1 MRSTFNILFY
11 IKRNEPKKDGRVV
24 IMVRVTINGVRSQ
37 FSSKLLVQPGQWDSK
52 KEQVKG
58 QVAEARNLNRLLEN
72 IRSSL
77 NVHYNKFMSIDG
89 HVTPE
94 QLRNILLGHEE
105 QKQTIISFFDKY
117 NDQYKLKVGIT
128 STHRTY
134 TRYLLTRERLV
145 EFMKQRYN
153 LSDMSIKEITV
164 SFIDEFYL
172 YIRNNTEC
180 NHNSSLKFLQRFRT
194 ILYFAKNNGLS
205 FNDPFGSF
213 RFRYDK
219 VNRGYLDQDELD
231 ILYTKKFPSAR
242 LSQVRDIFIFS
253 CYTGLAYVDV
263 FELTEDKIR
272 KAFDGH
278 LWIMTKR
285 QKTDVNTNV
294 RLLDIPLAI
303 LEKYKGK
310 QKNGKVLPVI
320 SNQKIND
327 YLEEI
332 ADICG
337 IGKKITFH
345 VARHTF
351 ASTVALGNDV
361 PMESI
366 QSMLG
371 HADIKT
377 TQIYAHVIDRKLS
390 RDMDKMAKTVN
401 NRNPEVSAAEIKS
414 HNMAESIGIEKE
426 NVLALVGDKSKI
438 KYLVTD
444 ETYLFSKKGK
454 LREIQERD
462 FFIAV
467 VEQGFK
473 MLYMSPNIKF
483 ATNGIEIIIGS
494 KFFGEILGGY
504 YSLNNQV
511 GVFDDFR
518 YGIIEINE
526 LKPIVPQNQIYRK
539 AVSE

>member
-37 FSSKLLVQPGQWDSK
+37 FSSKLLVQPEQWDSK
-52 KEQVKG
+52 NERVKG

-72 IRSSL
+72 IHSSL

-94 QLRNILLGHEE
+94 QLRNIFLGHEE
-105 QKQTIISFFDKY
+105 QGQTIISFFDKY

-153 LSDMSIKEITV
+153 LSDMSIKEIKV

-180 NHNSSLKFLQRFRT
+180 NHNSSLKFLQRIRT

-253 CYTGLAYVDV
+253 CYTGLAYVDI

-294 RLLDIPLAI
+294 RLLDIPLTI
-303 LEKYKGK
+303 LEKYKDK
-310 QKNGKVLPVI
+310 QKNGKVLPMI

-327 YLEEI
+327 YLKEI
-332 ADICG
+332 ANICG
-337 IGKKITFH
+337 IEMKITFH

-351 ASTVALGNDV
+351 ARLVSFLI
-361 PMESI
+361 I
-366 QSMLG
+366 QL
-371 HADIKT
+371 I
-377 TQIYAHVIDRKLS
+377 LS
-390 RDMDKMAKTVN
+390 N
-401 NRNPEVSAAEIKS
+401 LQFIKS
-414 HNMAESIGIEKE
+414 
-426 NVLALVGDKSKI
+426 
-438 KYLVTD
+438 
-444 ETYLFSKKGK
+444 
-454 LREIQERD
+454 Q
-462 FFIAV
+462 
-467 VEQGFK
+467 
-473 MLYMSPNIKF
+473 
-483 ATNGIEIIIGS
+483 
-494 KFFGEILGGY
+494 
-504 YSLNNQV
+504 
-511 GVFDDFR
+511 
-518 YGIIEINE
+518 
-526 LKPIVPQNQIYRK
+526 
-539 AVSE
+539 

>member
-1 MRSTFNILFY
+1 MRSTFNVLFY

-24 IMVRVTINGVRSQ
+24 IMVRITINGIRSQ
-37 FSSKLLVQPGQWDSK
+37 FSSKLLVQPDQWDSK
-52 KEQVKG
+52 NERVKG
-58 QVAEARNLNRLLEN
+58 LVAEARNLNRLLEN

-94 QLRNILLGHEE
+94 RLKNIFLGLEE
-105 QKQTIISFFDKY
+105 QEQTIISFFDKY
-117 NDQYKLKVGIT
+117 NDQYKLKVGTT
-128 STHRTY
+128 STHKTY

-145 EFMKQRYN
+145 EFMKLRYN
-153 LSDMSIKEITV
+153 LSNMPVKEITV
-164 SFIDEFYL
+164 SFVDEFYL

-180 NHNSSLKFLQRFRT
+180 NNNSALKFLQRFRT
-194 ILYFAKNNGLS
+194 ILYFVKSLGIN
-205 FNDPFGSF
+205 FTDPFCNF

-231 ILYTKKFPSAR
+231 ILYTKKLPSAR
-242 LSQVRDIFIFS
+242 LSQVRDVFMFS
-253 CYTGLAYVDV
+253 CYTGLAYIDI

-294 RLLDIPLAI
+294 RLLDIPLEI

-337 IGKKITFH
+337 IEKKFTFH

-361 PMESI
+361 PMESV

-390 RDMDKMAKTVN
+390 RDMDKMAKLVN
-401 NRNPEVSAAEIKS
+401 NHNPEVNAAEIKS
-414 HNMAESIGIEKE
+414 RMAESTDNEKE
-426 NVLALVGDKSKI
+426 NVLALVKDKSKI
-438 KYLVTD
+438 KYLITD

-473 MLYMSPNIKF
+473 MLYMSPNKKF
-483 ATNGIEIIIGS
+483 ATNGTEIIIGS
-494 KFFGEILGGY
+494 KFFGEIMGGY

-511 GVFDDFR
+511 GVFEDFR
-518 YGIIEINE
+518 YGIIGINE

-539 AVSE
+539 AVSK

>member
-24 IMVRVTINGVRSQ
+24 IMVRVTINGIRSQ
-37 FSSKLLVQPGQWDSK
+37 FSSKLLVQPEQWDSK
-52 KEQVKG
+52 NERVKG

-94 QLRNILLGHEE
+94 QLRNIFLGHEE
-105 QKQTIISFFDKY
+105 REQTIISFFDKY

-128 STHRTY
+128 STHITY
-134 TRYLLTRERLV
+134 TRYLLARERLV
-145 EFMKQRYN
+145 EFMKKRYN
-153 LSDMSIKEITV
+153 LSDMPIKEITV

-180 NHNSSLKFLQRFRT
+180 NNNSTLKFLQRIRT
-194 ILYFAKNNGLS
+194 ILYFAKNSGAN
-205 FNDPFGSF
+205 FNDPFCNF

-231 ILYTKKFPSAR
+231 ILYTKKLPSAR

-253 CYTGLAYVDV
+253 CYTGLAYIDI

-272 KAFDGH
+272 RAFDGH

-285 QKTDVNTNV
+285 RKTDVNTNV
-294 RLLDIPLAI
+294 RLLDIPLEI

-332 ADICG
+332 GDICG
-337 IGKKITFH
+337 IEKKFTFH

-351 ASTVALGNDV
+351 ASTIALGNDV

-390 RDMDKMAKTVN
+390 RDMDKMAKAVN
-401 NRNPEVSAAEIKS
+401 NRNPEVNAAEIKS
-414 HNMAESIGIEKE
+414 RMAESIGIEKE

-454 LREIQERD
+454 LLSLIHISEPTRLGMISY
-462 FFIAV
+462 AV
-467 VEQGFK
+467 F
-473 MLYMSPNIKF
+473 
-483 ATNGIEIIIGS
+483 
-494 KFFGEILGGY
+494 
-504 YSLNNQV
+504 
-511 GVFDDFR
+511 
-518 YGIIEINE
+518 
-526 LKPIVPQNQIYRK
+526 
-539 AVSE
+539 

>member
-1 MRSTFNILFY
+1 MRSTFNVLFY

-24 IMVRVTINGVRSQ
+24 IMVRITINGIRSQ
-37 FSSKLLVQPGQWDSK
+37 FSSKLLVQPEQWDSK
-52 KEQVKG
+52 NERVKG

-72 IRSSL
+72 IGSSL

-94 QLRNILLGHEE
+94 RLRNIFLGLEE
-105 QKQTIISFFDKY
+105 QEQTIILYFDKY
-117 NDQYKLKVGIT
+117 NDQYKLKVGTT

-134 TRYLLTRERLV
+134 TRYLLTRERLA

-153 LSDMSIKEITV
+153 LSDMPINEITV
-164 SFIDEFYL
+164 SFVDEFYL

-390 RDMDKMAKTVN
+390 RDMDKMAKAVN
-401 NRNPEVSAAEIKS
+401 NRNPEVNAAEIKS
-414 HNMAESIGIEKE
+414 RMAESTGNENE

-467 VEQGFK
+467 VERDFK
-473 MLYMSPNIKF
+473 ILYKSPNIKF
-483 ATNGIEIIIGS
+483 ATNGTEIIIGS
-494 KFFGEILGGY
+494 KFFGEIMGGY

-518 YGIIEINE
+518 YGIIGINE

>member
-1 MRSTFNILFY
+1 MRSTFNVLFY

-24 IMVRVTINGVRSQ
+24 IMVRITINGIRSQ
-37 FSSKLLVQPGQWDSK
+37 FSSKLLVQPEQWDSK
-52 KEQVKG
+52 NERVKG

-72 IRSSL
+72 IGSSL

-94 QLRNILLGHEE
+94 RLKNIFLGLEE
-105 QKQTIISFFDKY
+105 QEQTIISFFDKY
-117 NDQYKLKVGIT
+117 NDQYKLKVGTT
-128 STHRTY
+128 STHKTY

-153 LSDMSIKEITV
+153 LSDMPINEMTV

-390 RDMDKMAKTVN
+390 RDMDKMAKAVN
-401 NRNPEVSAAEIKS
+401 NRNPEVNAAEIKS
-414 HNMAESIGIEKE
+414 RMAESIGIEKE

-483 ATNGIEIIIGS
+483 ATNGTEIIIGS
-494 KFFGEILGGY
+494 KFFGEIMGGY

-518 YGIIEINE
+518 YGIIGINE

-539 AVSE
+539 TVSE

>member
-1 MRSTFNILFY
+1 MRSTFNVLFY
-11 IKRNEPKKDGRVV
+11 IKRKEPKKDGRVV
-24 IMVRVTINGVRSQ
+24 IMVRITINGIRSQ
-37 FSSKLLVQPGQWDSK
+37 FSSKLLVQPEQWDSK
-52 KEQVKG
+52 NERVKG
-58 QVAEARNLNRLLEN
+58 LVAEARNQNRLLEN

-94 QLRNILLGHEE
+94 RLRNIFLGLEE
-105 QKQTIISFFDKY
+105 QEQTITSFFDKY
-117 NDQYKLKVGIT
+117 NDQYKLKVGTT
-128 STHRTY
+128 STHKTY

-153 LSDMSIKEITV
+153 LSDMPINEMTV

-180 NHNSSLKFLQRFRT
+180 NHNSALKFLQRFRT

-337 IGKKITFH
+337 NGKKITFH

-390 RDMDKMAKTVN
+390 RDMDNMAKAVN
-401 NRNPEVSAAEIKS
+401 NRNPEVNAAEIKS
-414 HNMAESIGIEKE
+414 RMAERTGNENE

-483 ATNGIEIIIGS
+483 ATNGTEIIIGS
-494 KFFGEILGGY
+494 KFFGEIMGGY

-518 YGIIEINE
+518 YGIIGINE

>member
-1 MRSTFNILFY
+1 MRSTFNVLFY

-24 IMVRVTINGVRSQ
+24 IMVRITINGIRSQ
-37 FSSKLLVQPGQWDSK
+37 FSSKLLVQPEQWDSK
-52 KEQVKG
+52 NERVKG
-58 QVAEARNLNRLLEN
+58 LVAEARNLNRLLEN
-72 IRSSL
+72 IGSSL
-77 NVHYNKFMSIDG
+77 NVHHNKFMSIDG

-94 QLRNILLGHEE
+94 RLRNIFLGLEE
-105 QKQTIISFFDKY
+105 QEQTIISFFDKY
-117 NDQYKLKVGIT
+117 NDQYKLKVGTT

-134 TRYLLTRERLV
+134 TRYLLTRERLA

-153 LSDMSIKEITV
+153 LSDMPINEMTV

-390 RDMDKMAKTVN
+390 RDMDNMAKAVN
-401 NRNPEVSAAEIKS
+401 NRNPEVNAAEIKS
-414 HNMAESIGIEKE
+414 RMTESTGNENE

-483 ATNGIEIIIGS
+483 ATNGTEIIIGS
-494 KFFGEILGGY
+494 KFFGEIMGGY

-511 GVFDDFR
+511 GVFEDFR
-518 YGIIEINE
+518 YGIIGINE

>member
-1 MRSTFNILFY
+1 MRSTFNVLFY

-24 IMVRVTINGVRSQ
+24 IMVRITINGIRSQ
-37 FSSKLLVQPGQWDSK
+37 FSSKLLVQPDQWDSK
-52 KEQVKG
+52 NERVKG

-72 IRSSL
+72 IGSSL

-94 QLRNILLGHEE
+94 RLKNIFLGLEE
-105 QKQTIISFFDKY
+105 QEQTIISFFDKY
-117 NDQYKLKVGIT
+117 NDQYKLKVGTT

-134 TRYLLTRERLV
+134 TRYLLTRERLA

-153 LSDMSIKEITV
+153 LSDMPISEMTV

-390 RDMDKMAKTVN
+390 RDMDNMAKAVN
-401 NRNPEVSAAEIKS
+401 NRNPEVNAAEIKS
-414 HNMAESIGIEKE
+414 RMAESTGNENE

-483 ATNGIEIIIGS
+483 ATNGTEIIIGS
-494 KFFGEILGGY
+494 KFFGEIMGGY

-518 YGIIEINE
+518 YGIIGINE

>member
-1 MRSTFNILFY
+1 MRSTFNVLFY

-24 IMVRVTINGVRSQ
+24 IMVRITINGVRSQ
-37 FSSKLLVQPGQWDSK
+37 FSSKLLVNPDQWDSK
-52 KEQVKG
+52 KEQAKG
-58 QVAEARNLNRLLEN
+58 QLAEARNLNRLLEN
-72 IRSSL
+72 IRSTL
-77 NVHYNKFMSIDG
+77 TVNYNKQVAIEG

-94 QLRNILLGHEE
+94 RLKNIFLGQDEPEH
-105 QKQTIISFFDKY
+105 TIISLFDRY
-117 NDQYKLKVGIT
+117 NNQYKLKVGTT
-128 STHRTY
+128 STHKTY

-153 LSDMSIKEITV
+153 LSDLPVKEITV
-164 SFIDEFYL
+164 SFVDEFYL

-180 NHNSSLKFLQRFRT
+180 NNNSALKFLQRFRT
-194 ILYFAKNNGLS
+194 ILYFVKSLGIN
-205 FNDPFGSF
+205 FTDPFCNF

-242 LSQVRDIFIFS
+242 LSQVRDIFVFS
-253 CYTGLAYVDV
+253 CYTGLAYIDI

-272 KAFDGH
+272 RAFDGH

-285 QKTDVNTNV
+285 QKTDVNSNI
-294 RLLDIPLAI
+294 RLLDIPMEI

-310 QKNGKVLPVI
+310 PKNGKVLPVI

-332 ADICG
+332 GDICG
-337 IGKKITFH
+337 IEKKFTFH

-361 PMESI
+361 PMESV
-366 QSMLG
+366 QCMLG

-377 TQIYAHVIDRKLS
+377 TQIYAHVIDHKLS
-390 RDMDKMAKTVN
+390 RDMDKMAKLVN
-401 NRNPEVSAAEIKS
+401 NRNPNENAAAIKARLAEDIVDENKPVLSEVE
-414 HNMAESIGIEKE
+414 
-426 NVLALVGDKSKI
+426 DKSKI
-438 KYLVTD
+438 KYLITD
-444 ETYLFSKKGK
+444 ETFLFSKKGK
-454 LREIQERD
+454 LKEIQERD
-462 FFIAV
+462 FFISV

-483 ATNGIEIIIGS
+483 ATNGTEIIIGS
-494 KFFGEILGGY
+494 KFFGEIMGGY

-511 GVFDDFR
+511 GVFEDFR
-518 YGIIEINE
+518 YGIIKINE
-526 LKPIVPQNQIYRK
+526 LKPMIRQNQTFRK

>member
-1 MRSTFNILFY
+1 
-11 IKRNEPKKDGRVV
+11 
-24 IMVRVTINGVRSQ
+24 MVRITINGVRSQ
-37 FSSKLLVQPGQWDSK
+37 FSSKLLVNPDQWDSK
-52 KEQVKG
+52 KEQAKG
-58 QVAEARNLNRLLEN
+58 QLAEARNLNRLLEN
-72 IRSSL
+72 IRSTL
-77 NVHYNKFMSIDG
+77 TVNYNKQIAIDG

-94 QLRNILLGHEE
+94 RLKNIFLGQDEPEH
-105 QKQTIISFFDKY
+105 TIISFFDRY
-117 NDQYKLKVGIT
+117 NNQYKLKVGTT
-128 STHRTY
+128 STHKTY
-134 TRYLLTRERLV
+134 TRYLLTRERLA

-153 LSDMSIKEITV
+153 LSDMLVKEITV
-164 SFIDEFYL
+164 SFVDEFYL

-180 NHNSSLKFLQRFRT
+180 NNNSALKFLQRFRT
-194 ILYFAKNNGLS
+194 ILYFVKSLGIN
-205 FNDPFGSF
+205 FTDPFCNF

-242 LSQVRDIFIFS
+242 LSQVRDIFVFS
-253 CYTGLAYVDV
+253 CYTGLAYIDI

-272 KAFDGH
+272 RAFDGY

-294 RLLDIPLAI
+294 RLLDIPLEI

-332 ADICG
+332 GDICG
-337 IGKKITFH
+337 IEKKFTFH

-361 PMESI
+361 PMESV
-366 QSMLG
+366 QCMLG
-371 HADIKT
+371 HANIKT

-390 RDMDKMAKTVN
+390 RDMDNMAKAVN
-401 NRNPEVSAAEIKS
+401 NRNPEENATEIRS
-414 HNMAESIGIEKE
+414 RMAESTGNEKE

-483 ATNGIEIIIGS
+483 ATNGTEIIIGS
-494 KFFGEILGGY
+494 KFFGEIMGGY

-518 YGIIEINE
+518 YGIIGINE

>member
-24 IMVRVTINGVRSQ
+24 IMVRVTINGIRSQ
-37 FSSKLLVQPGQWDSK
+37 FSSKLLVQPEQWDSK
-52 KEQVKG
+52 NEWVKG

-94 QLRNILLGHEE
+94 RLRNIFLGLDE
-105 QKQTIISFFDKY
+105 QEQTIISFFDKY
-117 NDQYKLKVGIT
+117 NDQYKLKVGMT
-128 STHRTY
+128 STHKTY
-134 TRYLLTRERLV
+134 IRFLLTRERLA
-145 EFMKQRYN
+145 EFMKRRYN

-180 NHNSSLKFLQRFRT
+180 NHNSTLKFLQRIRT

-205 FNDPFGSF
+205 FTDPFGSF

-253 CYTGLAYVDV
+253 CYTGLAYVDI

-294 RLLDIPLAI
+294 RLLDIPLTI
-303 LEKYKGK
+303 LEKYKDK
-310 QKNGKVLPVI
+310 QKNGKVLPMI

-327 YLEEI
+327 YLKEI

-337 IGKKITFH
+337 IEMKITFH

-377 TQIYAHVIDRKLS
+377 TQIYAHMINRKLS
-390 RDMDKMAKTVN
+390 RDMDKMAKAVN
-401 NRNPEVSAAEIKS
+401 NHNLEGNMAAIKS
-414 HNMAESIGIEKE
+414 RMAENTDNEKE
-426 NVLALVGDKSKI
+426 DVLALVGDESKI
-438 KYLVTD
+438 EYLITD
-444 ETYLFSKKGK
+444 ETYLVAKKGK
-454 LREIQERD
+454 LKELSERD
-462 FFIAV
+462 FFICV
-467 VEQGFK
+467 VERDFK
-473 MLYMSPNIKF
+473 ILYKSPNIKF
-483 ATNGIEIIIGS
+483 ATNGTEIIIGS
-494 KFFGEILGGY
+494 KFFGEIMGGY
-504 YSLNNQV
+504 FSLNNQV
-511 GVFDDFR
+511 GAFEDFR
-518 YGIIEINE
+518 YGIINANE
-526 LKPIVPQNQIYRK
+526 LRPMVPQNQLYRK
-539 AVSE
+539 AISE

>member
-1 MRSTFNILFY
+1 MRSTFNVLFY

-24 IMVRVTINGVRSQ
+24 IMVRITINGIRSQ
-37 FSSKLLVQPGQWDSK
+37 FSSKLLVQPEQWDSK
-52 KEQVKG
+52 NERVKG

-72 IRSSL
+72 IGSSL

-94 QLRNILLGHEE
+94 RLRNIFLGLEE
-105 QKQTIISFFDKY
+105 QEQTIISFFDKY
-117 NDQYKLKVGIT
+117 NDQYKLKVGTT

-134 TRYLLTRERLV
+134 TRYLLTRERLA

-153 LSDMSIKEITV
+153 LSDMPINEITV
-164 SFIDEFYL
+164 SFVDEFYL

-332 ADICG
+332 SDICG

-390 RDMDKMAKTVN
+390 RDMDKMAKAVN
-401 NRNPEVSAAEIKS
+401 NRNPEVNAAEIKS
-414 HNMAESIGIEKE
+414 RMAESIGIEKE

-483 ATNGIEIIIGS
+483 ATNGTEIIIGS
-494 KFFGEILGGY
+494 KFFGEIMGGY

-518 YGIIEINE
+518 YGIIGINE

>member
-94 QLRNILLGHEE
+94 QLRNIFLGHEE
-105 QKQTIISFFDKY
+105 QEQTIISFFDKY

-128 STHRTY
+128 STHKTY

-180 NHNSSLKFLQRFRT
+180 NNNSTLKFLQRIRT
-194 ILYFAKNNGLS
+194 ILYFAKNSGAN

-253 CYTGLAYVDV
+253 CYTGLAYVDI

-294 RLLDIPLAI
+294 RLMDIPLAI

-337 IGKKITFH
+337 IEKKITFH

-377 TQIYAHVIDRKLS
+377 TQIYAHVINRKLS
-390 RDMDKMAKTVN
+390 RDMDKMAKAVN
-401 NRNPEVSAAEIKS
+401 NHNPEGNMAAIKS
-414 HNMAESIGIEKE
+414 RMAENTDNEKE
-426 NVLALVGDKSKI
+426 DVLALVGDESKI
-438 KYLVTD
+438 EYLITD
-444 ETYLFSKKGK
+444 ETYLVAKKGK
-454 LREIQERD
+454 LKELTERD
-462 FFIAV
+462 FFICV
-467 VEQGFK
+467 VERDFK
-473 MLYMSPNIKF
+473 ILYKSPNIKF
-483 ATNGIEIIIGS
+483 ATNGTEIIIGS
-494 KFFGEILGGY
+494 KFFGEIMGGY
-504 YSLNNQV
+504 FSLNNQV
-511 GVFDDFR
+511 GVFEDFR
-518 YGIIEINE
+518 YGIINTNE
-526 LKPIVPQNQIYRK
+526 LRPIVHQNQMYRK
-539 AVSE
+539 AISE

>member
-24 IMVRVTINGVRSQ
+24 IMVRITINGIRSQ
-37 FSSKLLVQPGQWDSK
+37 FSSKLLVQPDQWDSK
-52 KEQVKG
+52 NERVKG

-72 IRSSL
+72 VRSSL

-89 HVTPE
+89 HVNPE
-94 QLRNILLGHEE
+94 RLRNIFLGHEE
-105 QKQTIISFFDKY
+105 QEQTIISFFDKF
-117 NDQYKLKVGIT
+117 NDQYKLKVGTT

-153 LSDMSIKEITV
+153 LSDIPIKEMTV

-194 ILYFAKNNGLS
+194 ILYFAKNSGLS

-231 ILYTKKFPSAR
+231 ILYTKKFSSAR

-253 CYTGLAYVDV
+253 CYTGLAYVDI

-294 RLLDIPLAI
+294 RLLDIPLTM
-303 LEKYKGK
+303 LERYKGK

-320 SNQKIND
+320 SNQKTND

-337 IGKKITFH
+337 IDKKITFH
-345 VARHTF
+345 LARHTF

-390 RDMDKMAKTVN
+390 RDMDKMAKVVN
-401 NRNPEVSAAEIKS
+401 NRNPVENAAAIKAR
-414 HNMAESIGIEKE
+414 MAESMDYEKE
-426 NVLALVGDKSKI
+426 PVLSGVEDKSKI
-438 KYLVTD
+438 KYLITD

-454 LREIQERD
+454 LKEISERD
-462 FFIAV
+462 FFISV
-467 VEQGFK
+467 VERNFK
-473 MLYMSPNIKF
+473 ILYTSPNIKF
-483 ATNGIEIIIGS
+483 ATNGTEIIIGS
-494 KFFGEILGGY
+494 KFFGEIMGGY

-511 GVFDDFR
+511 GVFEDFR
-518 YGIIEINE
+518 YGIINVQE
-526 LKPIVPQNQIYRK
+526 LKSIVPQNQMCRK

>member
-1 MRSTFNILFY
+1 
-11 IKRNEPKKDGRVV
+11 
-24 IMVRVTINGVRSQ
+24 MVRVTIDGVRSQ

-58 QVAEARNLNRLLEN
+58 QIAEARNLNRLLEN

-94 QLRNILLGHEE
+94 QLRNIFLGHEE

-117 NDQYKLKVGIT
+117 NDQYKLKVGMT
-128 STHRTY
+128 STHKTY

-153 LSDMSIKEITV
+153 LSDISIKEIKV

-180 NHNSSLKFLQRFRT
+180 NHNSSLKFLQRIRT
-194 ILYFAKNNGLS
+194 ILNFAKNSGAN

-253 CYTGLAYVDV
+253 CYTGLAYVDI

-294 RLLDIPLAI
+294 RLLDIPLTI
-303 LEKYKGK
+303 LEKYKDK
-310 QKNGKVLPVI
+310 QKNGKVLPMI

-327 YLEEI
+327 YLKEI
-332 ADICG
+332 ANICG
-337 IGKKITFH
+337 IEMKITFH

-351 ASTVALGNDV
+351 ATL
-361 PMESI
+361 
-366 QSMLG
+366 
-371 HADIKT
+371 
-377 TQIYAHVIDRKLS
+377 
-390 RDMDKMAKTVN
+390 
-401 NRNPEVSAAEIKS
+401 VSF
-414 HNMAESIGIEKE
+414 
-426 NVLALVGDKSKI
+426 L
-438 KYLVTD
+438 
-444 ETYLFSKKGK
+444 
-454 LREIQERD
+454 
-462 FFIAV
+462 
-467 VEQGFK
+467 
-473 MLYMSPNIKF
+473 
-483 ATNGIEIIIGS
+483 II
-494 KFFGEILGGY
+494 
-504 YSLNNQV
+504 
-511 GVFDDFR
+511 
-518 YGIIEINE
+518 
-526 LKPIVPQNQIYRK
+526 
-539 AVSE
+539 

>member
-1 MRSTFNILFY
+1 MRSTFNVLFY

-24 IMVRVTINGVRSQ
+24 IMVRITINGIRSQ
-37 FSSKLLVQPGQWDSK
+37 FSSKLLVQPEQWDSK
-52 KEQVKG
+52 NERVKG
-58 QVAEARNLNRLLEN
+58 LVAEARNLNRLLEN
-72 IRSSL
+72 IGSSL

-94 QLRNILLGHEE
+94 RLKNIFLGLEE
-105 QKQTIISFFDKY
+105 QEQTIISFFDKY
-117 NDQYKLKVGIT
+117 NDQYKLKVGTT
-128 STHRTY
+128 STHKTY

-145 EFMKQRYN
+145 EFMKERYN
-153 LSDMSIKEITV
+153 LSDMLIKEMTV

-390 RDMDKMAKTVN
+390 RDMDKMAKAVN
-401 NRNPEVSAAEIKS
+401 NRNPEVNAAEIKS
-414 HNMAESIGIEKE
+414 RMAESIGIEKE

-454 LREIQERD
+454 LMEIQERD
-462 FFIAV
+462 FFISV

-483 ATNGIEIIIGS
+483 ATNGTEIIIGS
-494 KFFGEILGGY
+494 KFFGEIMGGY

-518 YGIIEINE
+518 YGIIGINE
-526 LKPIVPQNQIYRK
+526 LKPIVPQNQLYSK

>member
-1 MRSTFNILFY
+1 MRSTFNVLFY

-24 IMVRVTINGVRSQ
+24 IMVRITINGIRSQ
-37 FSSKLLVQPGQWDSK
+37 FSSKLLVQPEQWDSK
-52 KEQVKG
+52 NERVKG

-72 IRSSL
+72 IGSSL

-89 HVTPE
+89 HVIPE
-94 QLRNILLGHEE
+94 RLRNIFLGLEE
-105 QKQTIISFFDKY
+105 QEQTIILYFDKY
-117 NDQYKLKVGIT
+117 NDQYKLKVGTT

-134 TRYLLTRERLV
+134 TRYLLTRERLA

-153 LSDMSIKEITV
+153 LSDMPINEITV
-164 SFIDEFYL
+164 SFVDEFYL

-205 FNDPFGSF
+205 FTDPFGSF

-242 LSQVRDIFIFS
+242 LAQVRDIFIFS
-253 CYTGLAYVDV
+253 CYTGLAYIDI

-345 VARHTF
+345 LARHTF

-371 HADIKT
+371 HANIKT
-377 TQIYAHVIDRKLS
+377 TQIYAHLIDRKLS
-390 RDMDKMAKTVN
+390 RDMDKMAKAVN
-401 NRNPEVSAAEIKS
+401 NRNPEVNAAEIKS
-414 HNMAESIGIEKE
+414 RMLK
-426 NVLALVGDKSKI
+426 VLV
-438 KYLVTD
+438 
-444 ETYLFSKKGK
+444 SKK
-454 LREIQERD
+454 
-462 FFIAV
+462 
-467 VEQGFK
+467 K
-473 MLYMSPNIKF
+473 MFWP
-483 ATNGIEIIIGS
+483 
-494 KFFGEILGGY
+494 
-504 YSLNNQV
+504 
-511 GVFDDFR
+511 
-518 YGIIEINE
+518 
-526 LKPIVPQNQIYRK
+526 
-539 AVSE
+539 

>member
-1 MRSTFNILFY
+1 MRSTFNVLFY

-24 IMVRVTINGVRSQ
+24 IMVRITINGIRSQ
-37 FSSKLLVQPGQWDSK
+37 FSSKLLVQPEQWDSK
-52 KEQVKG
+52 NERVKG
-58 QVAEARNLNRLLEN
+58 LVAEARNLNRLLEN
-72 IRSSL
+72 IGSSL

-94 QLRNILLGHEE
+94 RLRNIFLGLEE
-105 QKQTIISFFDKY
+105 QEQTIILYFDKY
-117 NDQYKLKVGIT
+117 NDQYKLKVGTT
-128 STHRTY
+128 STHKTY

-153 LSDMSIKEITV
+153 LSDMPINEMTV

-366 QSMLG
+366 QSML
-371 HADIKT
+371 
-377 TQIYAHVIDRKLS
+377 
-390 RDMDKMAKTVN
+390 
-401 NRNPEVSAAEIKS
+401 
-414 HNMAESIGIEKE
+414 
-426 NVLALVGDKSKI
+426 AL
-438 KYLVTD
+438 
-444 ETYLFSKKGK
+444 E
-454 LREIQERD
+454 
-462 FFIAV
+462 
-467 VEQGFK
+467 
-473 MLYMSPNIKF
+473 
-483 ATNGIEIIIGS
+483 
-494 KFFGEILGGY
+494 FG
-504 YSLNNQV
+504 
-511 GVFDDFR
+511 
-518 YGIIEINE
+518 
-526 LKPIVPQNQIYRK
+526 
-539 AVSE
+539 

>member
-24 IMVRVTINGVRSQ
+24 IMVRITINGIRSQ
-37 FSSKLLVQPGQWDSK
+37 FSSKLLVQPDQWDSK
-52 KEQVKG
+52 NERVKG

-72 IRSSL
+72 VRSSL

-89 HVTPE
+89 HVNPE
-94 QLRNILLGHEE
+94 RLRNIFLGHEE
-105 QKQTIISFFDKY
+105 QEQTIISFFDKF
-117 NDQYKLKVGIT
+117 NDQYKLKVGTT

-153 LSDMSIKEITV
+153 LSDIPIKEMTV

-194 ILYFAKNNGLS
+194 ILYFAKNSGLS

-231 ILYTKKFPSAR
+231 IIYTKKFSSAR

-253 CYTGLAYVDV
+253 CYTGLAYVDI

-294 RLLDIPLAI
+294 RLLDIPLTI
-303 LEKYKGK
+303 LERYKGK

-320 SNQKIND
+320 SNQKTND

-337 IGKKITFH
+337 IDKKITFH
-345 VARHTF
+345 LARHTF

-390 RDMDKMAKTVN
+390 RDMDKMAKVVN
-401 NRNPEVSAAEIKS
+401 NRNPVENAAAIKAR
-414 HNMAESIGIEKE
+414 MAESMDYE
-426 NVLALVGDKSKI
+426 NEPVLSGVEDKSKI
-438 KYLVTD
+438 KYLITD

-454 LREIQERD
+454 LKEISERD
-462 FFIAV
+462 FFISV
-467 VEQGFK
+467 VERNFK
-473 MLYMSPNIKF
+473 ILYTSPNIKF
-483 ATNGIEIIIGS
+483 ATNGTEIIIGS
-494 KFFGEILGGY
+494 KFFGEIMGGY

-511 GVFDDFR
+511 GVFEDFR
-518 YGIIEINE
+518 YGIINVQE
-526 LKPIVPQNQIYRK
+526 LKSIVPQNQMCRK

>member
-1 MRSTFNILFY
+1 MRSTFNVLFY

-24 IMVRVTINGVRSQ
+24 IMVRITINGIRSQ
-37 FSSKLLVQPGQWDSK
+37 FSSKLLVQPEQWDSK
-52 KEQVKG
+52 NERVKG
-58 QVAEARNLNRLLEN
+58 LVAEARNQNRLLEN

-94 QLRNILLGHEE
+94 RLRNIFLGLEE
-105 QKQTIISFFDKY
+105 QEQTIISFFDKY
-117 NDQYKLKVGIT
+117 NDQYKLKVGTT
-128 STHRTY
+128 STHKTY

-153 LSDMSIKEITV
+153 LSDMPINEMTV

-180 NHNSSLKFLQRFRT
+180 NHNSALKFLQRFRT

-337 IGKKITFH
+337 NGKKITFH

-390 RDMDKMAKTVN
+390 RDMDNMAKAVN
-401 NRNPEVSAAEIKS
+401 NRNPEVNAAEIKS
-414 HNMAESIGIEKE
+414 RMAERTGNENE

-483 ATNGIEIIIGS
+483 ATNGTEIIIGS
-494 KFFGEILGGY
+494 KFFGEIMGGY

-518 YGIIEINE
+518 YGIIGINE

>member
-1 MRSTFNILFY
+1 MIRISLESCFHQIVSYICIIQIPAMSDAHIL
-11 IKRNEPKKDGRVV
+11 VV
-24 IMVRVTINGVRSQ
+24 E
-37 FSSKLLVQPGQWDSK
+37 D
-52 KEQVKG
+52 EQRL
-58 QVAEARNLNRLLEN
+58 AEV
-72 IRSSL
+72 I
-77 NVHYNKFMSIDG
+77 
-89 HVTPE
+89 
-94 QLRNILLGHEE
+94 
-105 QKQTIISFFDKY
+105 QKQ
-117 NDQYKLKVGIT
+117 
-128 STHRTY
+128 
-134 TRYLLTRERLV
+134 
-145 EFMKQRYN
+145 
-153 LSDMSIKEITV
+153 
-164 SFIDEFYL
+164 
-172 YIRNNTEC
+172 
-180 NHNSSLKFLQRFRT
+180 
-194 ILYFAKNNGLS
+194 

-253 CYTGLAYVDV
+253 CYTGLAYVDI

-294 RLLDIPLAI
+294 RLMDIPLAL
-303 LEKYKGK
+303 LEKYNGK

-337 IGKKITFH
+337 IEKKITFH

-377 TQIYAHVIDRKLS
+377 TQIYAHVINRKLS
-390 RDMDKMAKTVN
+390 RDMDKMAKAVN
-401 NRNPEVSAAEIKS
+401 NHNPEGNMAAIKS
-414 HNMAESIGIEKE
+414 RRAENADNEKE
-426 NVLALVGDKSKI
+426 DVLALVGDESKI
-438 KYLVTD
+438 EYLITD
-444 ETYLFSKKGK
+444 ETYLVAKKGK
-454 LREIQERD
+454 LKELSERD
-462 FFIAV
+462 FFICV
-467 VEQGFK
+467 VERDFK
-473 MLYMSPNIKF
+473 ILYKSPNIKF
-483 ATNGIEIIIGS
+483 ATNGTEIIIGS
-494 KFFGEILGGY
+494 KFFGEIMGGY
-504 YSLNNQV
+504 FSLNNQV
-511 GVFDDFR
+511 GVFEDFR
-518 YGIIEINE
+518 YGIINTNE
-526 LKPIVPQNQIYRK
+526 LRPIVPQNQLYRK